1 MLHSRYILSP
11 SHISFGWTAH
21 GRVIMHTIRRSKITN
36 QRYRT
41 DSRPETIPYRNCVII
56 SSKWKFINTNPKH
69 AITEPTCGKPMSCRR
84 NTSTIIL
91 VFGKSSYSCFRIN
104 IICKWKLYYLQMFS
118 VVRQVWILA
127 A

>member
-21 GRVIMHTIRRSKITN
+21 GRVIIHTIRRSKITN

-56 SSKWKFINTNPKH
+56 SRKWKFINTNQS
-69 AITEPTCGKPMSCRR
+69 TGPTCGKPMSCRR

-104 IICKWKLYYLQMFS
+104 IICKWKLYYLQKLS
-118 VVRQVWILA
+118 VARRNRLLPS
-127 A
+127 